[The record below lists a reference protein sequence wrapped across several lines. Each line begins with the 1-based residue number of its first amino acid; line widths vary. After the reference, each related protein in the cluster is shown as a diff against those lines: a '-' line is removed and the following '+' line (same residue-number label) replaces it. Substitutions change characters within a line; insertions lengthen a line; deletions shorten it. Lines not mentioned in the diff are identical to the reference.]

1 VRNRIFKSFSALIV
15 IAILLTFA
23 AMEYISYQDAYSN
36 MQEWAV
42 EDAKLLSD
50 IISAYGTE
58 ALNDS
63 TAGSIEGR
71 VTLIDKDGTVLYE
84 SDEDSSVMEN
94 HLERPEVQEA
104 IANGSGSAARLSET
118 FGKQSYYYA
127 LKLSDGSV
135 IRVSRTM
142 DTVASEVLS
151 RIGIAIGLI
160 LLLFLLEM
168 FLARSVTNR
177 IVEPINR
184 LDLEH
189 PLKNSG
195 PLYEELDPLLHRID
209 EQNTQIRIQMEALKK
224 EQEQYLAI
232 TENMQDGLIVTD
244 LHNVLS
250 INRAAQKLFDVSP
263 EECVGH
269 TIHTVSHDKEMSDA
283 LKAAGDGENYENT
296 FEKGSRSYQ
305 IHGAPVKDPE
315 TGDVYGAVILTM
327 DVTEREQAETLR
339 KEFSANVSHEL
350 KTPLMSISGYA
361 ELIET
366 GLARQEDVKDFASRI
381 HSEASRLKNLVDDI
395 IRLSRLEEAGSE
407 IQKEEIPLD
416 EICQDVYESLSDY
429 AKEHNVTFTIEKEP
443 VSIMGSRQTLFEMV
457 YNLCDNGIKYNREN
471 GKVTLSLKK
480 ENGSPVITVKDTG
493 IGIAKEHQE
502 RIFERFYRVD
512 KSHSRETGG
521 TGLGLSIVK
530 HGALLH
536 NAEIEM
542 KSVLNKG
549 TEIRLIFPKQ

>member
-244 LHNVLS
+244 LHNCALH
-250 INRAAQKLFDVSP
+250 QPGGP
-263 EECVGH
+263 E
-269 TIHTVSHDKEMSDA
+269 
-283 LKAAGDGENYENT
+283 
-296 FEKGSRSYQ
+296 
-305 IHGAPVKDPE
+305 
-315 TGDVYGAVILTM
+315 AV
-327 DVTEREQAETLR
+327 
-339 KEFSANVSHEL
+339 
-350 KTPLMSISGYA
+350 
-361 ELIET
+361 
-366 GLARQEDVKDFASRI
+366 
-381 HSEASRLKNLVDDI
+381 
-395 IRLSRLEEAGSE
+395 
-407 IQKEEIPLD
+407 
-416 EICQDVYESLSDY
+416 
-429 AKEHNVTFTIEKEP
+429 
-443 VSIMGSRQTLFEMV
+443 
-457 YNLCDNGIKYNREN
+457 
-471 GKVTLSLKK
+471 
-480 ENGSPVITVKDTG
+480 
-493 IGIAKEHQE
+493 
-502 RIFERFYRVD
+502 
-512 KSHSRETGG
+512 
-521 TGLGLSIVK
+521 
-530 HGALLH
+530 
-536 NAEIEM
+536 
-542 KSVLNKG
+542 
-549 TEIRLIFPKQ
+549 